1 MTLLPHAGKSALVTG
16 GSSGIGRG
24 CVERLSA
31 DGANVMVADIADPSD
46 AIAACATHP
55 GQVEAI
61 SCDVTDETAVAA
73 AVTATVAAFG
83 SLDISVNNA
92 GIIFVS
98 SIVDSDVDQ
107 WRRLVDVNVIGVYL
121 GTREAARQM
130 IDQGRGGV
138 IINASSGGGR
148 HGVPNFA
155 HYCAS
160 KAAVIMLSQS
170 AALEL
175 AEHKIRVNCYT
186 PGHIRTPF
194 WEKIASGYA
203 EVAGI
208 TPDEAI
214 DTFEETVPWGRFGT
228 PKDVAATVTWL
239 ASDDAEY
246 VSGQCIAMNGAELP
260 W

>member
-1 MTLLPHAGKSALVTG
+1 
-16 GSSGIGRG
+16 
-24 CVERLSA
+24 
-31 DGANVMVADIADPSD
+31 MVADIADPSD
-46 AIAACATHP
+46 ALASCADNP
-55 GQVEAI
+55 GQVAAI

-73 AVTATVAAFG
+73 AVAATVAAFG

-98 SIVDSDVDQ
+98 PIVESDVDQ
-107 WRRLVDVNVIGVYL
+107 WRRLVDVNIIGVYL

-130 IDQGRGGV
+130 IDQGQGGV

-175 AEHKIRVNCYT
+175 APHKIRVNCYA

-214 DTFEETVPWGRFGT
+214 QAFEETVPWGRFGT
-228 PKDVAATVTWL
+228 PEDVAGAVTWL